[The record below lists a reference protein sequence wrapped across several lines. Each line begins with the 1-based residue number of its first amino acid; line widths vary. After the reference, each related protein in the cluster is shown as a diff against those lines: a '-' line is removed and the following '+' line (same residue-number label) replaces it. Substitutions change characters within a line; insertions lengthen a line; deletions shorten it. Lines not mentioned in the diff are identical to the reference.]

1 MEGQQSVHCIFHILE
16 MPVVIWGTDAGAILV
31 YQLKLGAHCL
41 DIHSTPSR
49 RWRARPAA
57 GQKGATDV
65 STRLQ
70 TVAHIVYCCRF
81 NV

>member
-1 MEGQQSVHCIFHILE
+1 MEGQQAVHCVFHILE
-16 MPVVIWGTDAGAILV
+16 MLGVIWSADAGAVLV
-31 YQLKLGAHCL
+31 YQLKLSTHRL
-41 DIHSTPSR
+41 DVHSTPSR

-70 TVAHIVYCCRF
+70 TMAHKVYCCRF